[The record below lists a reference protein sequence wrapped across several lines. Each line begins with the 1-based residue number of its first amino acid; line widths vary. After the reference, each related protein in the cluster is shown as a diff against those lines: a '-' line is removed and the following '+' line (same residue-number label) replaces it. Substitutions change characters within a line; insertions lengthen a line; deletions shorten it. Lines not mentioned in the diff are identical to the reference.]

1 MNIINYAVIL
11 IILPNICFA
20 YLGPGMGGGLL
31 ITILGI
37 LLALIIGFIGIF
49 WVPLKKILF
58 GNIIIKIIMMKFL
71 LFHGQELSKRLT
83 KFNH

>member
-1 MNIINYAVIL
+1 MNKLNYVVLL

-37 LLALIIGFIGIF
+37 LLALIIGLIGIF
-49 WVPLKKILF
+49 WVPLKKVF
-58 GNIIIKIIMMKFL
+58 NFFKKL
-71 LFHGQELSKRLT
+71 LK
-83 KFNH
+83 K